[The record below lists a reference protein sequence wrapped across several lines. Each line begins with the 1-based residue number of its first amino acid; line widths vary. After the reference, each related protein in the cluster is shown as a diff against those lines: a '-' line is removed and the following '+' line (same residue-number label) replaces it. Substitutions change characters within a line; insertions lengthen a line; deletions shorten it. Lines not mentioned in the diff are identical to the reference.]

1 MPVYPA
7 RVCVLCNLQTI
18 MHGVCAFTDHTYNYA
33 SNYLICF

>member
-18 MHGVCAFTDHTYNYA
+18 MVCVH
-33 SNYLICF
+33 LQIIHIIMPVII